1 MWFLRVYEMIEYED
15 ICFVESKRV
24 LYIVK
29 NSVSFIN
36 VNFLVF
42 SSCNVRNNC
51 WLSLICCYCF

>member
-15 ICFVESKRV
+15 LCFIESNCV

-42 SSCNVRNNC
+42 SSRNVRNNC